1 MADTNTVEYAKV
13 VLTDIPISEEQ
24 CIGDSLPI
32 INNALLSLSD
42 GINKLNGLF
51 GTITNCET
59 TTNRVTAT
67 GEFLTV
73 NVNGVPRKIRLW
85 D

>member
-1 MADTNTVEYAKV
+1 MADYTKV

-32 INNALLSLSD
+32 INAALLTLSES
-42 GINKLNGLF
+42 INKLNGLF

-59 TTNRVTAT
+59 NTNLVTAS
-67 GEFLTV
+67 GEFLTI
-73 NVNGVPRKIRLW
+73 NVNGIPRKIRLW